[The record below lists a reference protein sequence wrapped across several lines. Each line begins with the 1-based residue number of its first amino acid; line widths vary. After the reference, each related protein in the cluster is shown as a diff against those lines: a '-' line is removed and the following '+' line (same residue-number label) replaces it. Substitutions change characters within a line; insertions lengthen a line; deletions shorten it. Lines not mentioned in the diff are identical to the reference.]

1 MASSSRTD
9 ASGVTRKLVR
19 LAIAVALAG
28 ALYTGGWF
36 YAASWLKETLT
47 RQLTASEQG
56 LHPASCNN
64 LSVRGFPF
72 RIGLFCDAVGID
84 DRASGLSASFGA
96 LRSAAQV
103 YRPGHAV
110 IELDGPAQM
119 RVTPDLVLDADWDL
133 LHASVVAWTDGLDRA
148 SVAYDGLKGRLNVP
162 SEGLSLGIA
171 ATHGEKHVRR
181 SGEALDVAASLDAL
195 SLDLGDRTLPPLDV
209 AVDMTIA
216 DAAGWISVEGPPA
229 DAPLG
234 ASVELRRLSLD
245 LGEGKVAS
253 LSGPLKIGED
263 GYVSGTLDLDIAGI
277 SVWRDRISEA
287 FPEIADTAARVAQ
300 AIEGLSKGGDRAV
313 VKLNVRDGTVY
324 LGLFP
329 IALIPPF

>member
-19 LAIAVALAG
+19 LAIAVVLAG

-56 LHPASCNN
+56 LHPASCSN

>member
-19 LAIAVALAG
+19 LAIAVVLAG

-56 LHPASCNN
+56 LHSASCNN